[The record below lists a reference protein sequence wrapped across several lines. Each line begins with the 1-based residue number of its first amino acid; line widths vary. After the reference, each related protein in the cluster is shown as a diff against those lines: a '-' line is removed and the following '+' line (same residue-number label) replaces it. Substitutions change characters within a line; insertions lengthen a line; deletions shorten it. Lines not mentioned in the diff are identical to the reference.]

1 MVAHKPGSTA
11 LHSPETS
18 AEDPADVVERVV
30 SIGIVLAAAAA
41 AFVVVSQFVYVFA
54 FDAEVGALNADA
66 ENNTFSW
73 LSSSVTFVGAFVALL
88 LSVVDTRRRNAF
100 LLLAAVL
107 AFFSLDDTLQLHED
121 AGTRVADALSLDSG
135 LVHGVWPV
143 IFFPLLAF
151 AFILIWRVSGQLADR
166 TQRTL
171 RVGLALLVVGV
182 LAEGAASAWY
192 GSGEDAENFVGA
204 LEIGVEEGAELAGW
218 ILVVTGLTARLFLSL
233 RSPRSAA

>member
-1 MVAHKPGSTA
+1 M
-11 LHSPETS
+11 
-18 AEDPADVVERVV
+18 

-41 AFVVVSQFVYVFA
+41 AFVVVSQFAYVFA

-73 LSSSVTFVGAFVALL
+73 MSSSVTFVGGFVALL
-88 LSVVDTRRRNAF
+88 LSVVDTRRNAF

-107 AFFSLDDTLQLHED
+107 TFFSLDDTLQLHED
-121 AGTRVADALSLDSG
+121 VGTRVADGLSLERG

-166 TQRTL
+166 TQRVL
-171 RVGLALLVVGV
+171 RLGLALLVVGV

-218 ILVVTGLTARLFLSL
+218 ILVVTGLTVRLFLSL